1 MVHKT
6 WNVRDQTREELISK
20 AESLYKEI
28 ERSYKLLK
36 KLSNLEDAKKMID
49 NIWGM
54 KAWANEIQIELL
66 RREYNKYGISEENET
81 EPWQTNVQR
90 DR

>member
-1 MVHKT
+1 MIHKT

-20 AESLYKEI
+20 AENLYKEI
-28 ERSYKLLK
+28 ERSFKLLK
-36 KLSNLEDAKKMID
+36 KLSNPEDAKRMID

-81 EPWQTNVQR
+81 EP
-90 DR
+90 

>member
-1 MVHKT
+1 MIHKT
-6 WNVRDQTREELISK
+6 WNVRDQTREELINK

-28 ERSYKLLK
+28 ERSFKLLK
-36 KLSNLEDAKKMID
+36 KLSNLEDAEKMIE

-81 EPWQTNVQR
+81 EP
-90 DR
+90 

>member
-1 MVHKT
+1 MTHKT

-28 ERSYKLLK
+28 ERSFKLLK

-81 EPWQTNVQR
+81 EP
-90 DR
+90 

>member
-1 MVHKT
+1 MIHKT

-28 ERSYKLLK
+28 ERSFKLLK
-36 KLSNLEDAKKMID
+36 KLSNLEDAKRMID

-81 EPWQTNVQR
+81 EP
-90 DR
+90 

>member
-1 MVHKT
+1 MIHKT

-28 ERSYKLLK
+28 ERNFNLLK

-81 EPWQTNVQR
+81 EP
-90 DR
+90 

>member
-1 MVHKT
+1 MIHKT
-6 WNVRDQTREELISK
+6 WNVRDQTKEELIIK

-28 ERSYKLLK
+28 ERSHKLLI
-36 KLSNLEDAKKMID
+36 KLSNLEDAKKMLE

-54 KAWANEIQIELL
+54 KAWANEIQLELL

-81 EPWQTNVQR
+81 EP
-90 DR
+90 

>member
-1 MVHKT
+1 MIHKT

-20 AESLYKEI
+20 AESMYKEI
-28 ERSYKLLK
+28 ERSFKLLK
-36 KLSNLEDAKKMID
+36 KLSNLEDAQKMIV

-81 EPWQTNVQR
+81 EP
-90 DR
+90 

>member
-1 MVHKT
+1 MIHKT

-28 ERSYKLLK
+28 ERSFKLLK
-36 KLSNLEDAKKMID
+36 KLSNMEDAKKMID

-54 KAWANEIQIELL
+54 KTWTNEIQIELL

-81 EPWQTNVQR
+81 EP
-90 DR
+90 

>member
-1 MVHKT
+1 MTHKT
-6 WNVRDQTREELISK
+6 WNVRDQTREELIIK

-36 KLSNLEDAKKMID
+36 KLSNIEDAKKMME

-81 EPWQTNVQR
+81 EP
-90 DR
+90 

>member
-1 MVHKT
+1 MIHKT

-28 ERSYKLLK
+28 EKSFKLLK
-36 KLSNLEDAKKMID
+36 KLSNLEDAKKMIE

-81 EPWQTNVQR
+81 EP
-90 DR
+90 

>member
-1 MVHKT
+1 MIHKT

-20 AESLYKEI
+20 VESLYKEI
-28 ERSYKLLK
+28 ERSFKLLK

-54 KAWANEIQIELL
+54 KTWANEIQIELL

-81 EPWQTNVQR
+81 EP
-90 DR
+90 

>member
-1 MVHKT
+1 MIHKT

-36 KLSNLEDAKKMID
+36 KLSNLEDAKRMIE

-81 EPWQTNVQR
+81 EP
-90 DR
+90 

>member
-1 MVHKT
+1 MIHKT
-6 WNVRDQTREELISK
+6 WNVRDQTREELIIK

-36 KLSNLEDAKKMID
+36 KLSNMEDAKKMME

-81 EPWQTNVQR
+81 EP
-90 DR
+90 

>member
-1 MVHKT
+1 MIHKT

-20 AESLYKEI
+20 EESLYKEI
-28 ERSYKLLK
+28 ERSHKLLK
-36 KLSNLEDAKKMID
+36 KLSNLEDAKKMIE

-81 EPWQTNVQR
+81 EP
-90 DR
+90 

>member
-1 MVHKT
+1 MIHKT

-20 AESLYKEI
+20 EESLYKEI
-28 ERSYKLLK
+28 ERNYKLLK

-81 EPWQTNVQR
+81 EP
-90 DR
+90 

>member
-28 ERSYKLLK
+28 ERSFKLLK
-36 KLSNLEDAKKMID
+36 KLSNMEDAEKMIK

-81 EPWQTNVQR
+81 EP
-90 DR
+90 